1 LQRFFGVEI
10 IAMAVV
16 TPMVMELLAA
26 DDSCRLQ
33 ISTSLDDWS
42 QKLVRRIVLWQQTIV
57 VRLDPI
63 NILESS

>member
-63 NILESS
+63 IIIESS